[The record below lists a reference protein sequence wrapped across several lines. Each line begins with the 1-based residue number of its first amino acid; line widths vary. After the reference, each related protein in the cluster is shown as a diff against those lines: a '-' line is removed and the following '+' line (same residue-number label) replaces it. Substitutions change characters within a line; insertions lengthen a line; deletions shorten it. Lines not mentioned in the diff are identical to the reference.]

1 MSVWSPKNRARSIW
15 RSSQAVPLH
24 ERAEFIAWLMAS
36 CHDQHVPVTV
46 TDPAVIARIAT
57 LLGPA
62 QPPRAAGH
70 TRQTGRTRSM
80 SKLRAPIMAFET
92 FNEVANWLGAMGYSK
107 EYPIEM
113 GIRGVRSYSIGAEGG
128 MNIMR
133 MIIARELIGNEY
145 TNPRN

>member
-1 MSVWSPKNRARSIW
+1 MGETAPDAATGDTGST
-15 RSSQAVPLH
+15 SSQAVPLH

-80 SKLRAPIMAFET
+80 SKLRAPG
-92 FNEVANWLGAMGYSK
+92 VPGA
-107 EYPIEM
+107 IT
-113 GIRGVRSYSIGAEGG
+113 A
-128 MNIMR
+128 
-133 MIIARELIGNEY
+133 
-145 TNPRN
+145 